1 VILAKREGDGIGNSC
16 VGCGNLL
23 LGGCPLS
30 PLRSP
35 GRRSFH
41 DARGGRGRRA
51 VKPHGLFPA
60 RVGLDPGDE
69 EETDILTLD
78 ATPLIYALVNA
89 VKELAARV
97 AVLEGR

>member
-1 VILAKREGDGIGNSC
+1 MRESPFGWLSLIAAPFPRAAFFSWRKRRARLA
-16 VGCGNLL
+16 
-23 LGGCPLS
+23 
-30 PLRSP
+30 
-35 GRRSFH
+35 
-41 DARGGRGRRA
+41 RA